1 LKQFILEQKNFISNT
16 FRELFIRIKFYIC
29 FDPSKDCTG
38 AIPMKEPEWASPS
51 AKKLLKNTMEPL
63 RSAIINKKAQYSS
76 SHSPKSNLSFT
87 SKNNF
92 PFWAMLKWTSPVLAP
107 LS

>member
-1 LKQFILEQKNFISNT
+1 MLSNRNIFLIFKFTFLKIT

-63 RSAIINKKAQYSS
+63 RSATINKKAQYSS

-92 PFWAMLKWTSPVLAP
+92 PFNKRAVS
-107 LS
+107 